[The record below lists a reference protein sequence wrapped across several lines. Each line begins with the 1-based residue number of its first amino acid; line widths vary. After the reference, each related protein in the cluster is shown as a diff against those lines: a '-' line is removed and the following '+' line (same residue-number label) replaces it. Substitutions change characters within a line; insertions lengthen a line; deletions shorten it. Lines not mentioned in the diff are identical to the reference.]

1 MPARAVEVEHVS
13 DGRQGRLDDGVT
25 RVGHGLERGLKP
37 PLGLA
42 VIVPLRQHVVSLAH
56 RIRGS
61 NPQQPGI
68 AAGGRTADHAAMFNH
83 ATAAAPR
90 PVIERAEQANTRHVL
105 GGSLAVHLDR
115 SRPRGASVSSSRRF
129 PAGYPGPAIHVHHDF
144 DETFYV
150 ISGEIALRI
159 GGAATVADAGS
170 VVFVPRRTP
179 HTFANPGPAP
189 ARMLV
194 LLAPG
199 GFEAY
204 FNALAEVLRTAGGL
218 PEPSE
223 LVALGIAHG
232 SLPG

>member
-1 MPARAVEVEHVS
+1 MPAW
-13 DGRQGRLDDGVT
+13 RLNM
-25 RVGHGLERGLKP
+25 P
-37 PLGLA
+37 
-42 VIVPLRQHVVSLAH
+42 
-56 RIRGS
+56 
-61 NPQQPGI
+61 
-68 AAGGRTADHAAMFNH
+68 AMLTH
-83 ATAAAPR
+83 TTDTAPR
-90 PVIERAEQANTRHVL
+90 PVIGRPEQANTHHVL
-105 GGSLAVHLDR
+105 GGSIAVRLDR
-115 SRPRGASVSSSRRF
+115 EQTGASLGLVEQSI
-129 PAGYPGPAIHVHHDF
+129 PAGYPGPAMHVHPDF

-159 GGAATVADAGS
+159 GDEASAAGPGT
-170 VVFVPRRTP
+170 VVFVPRGTP